1 MSVPVHATQNHYC
14 GDHSA
19 SLTKMKVGN
28 DKRQKI
34 LDTSPSRV
42 TVLFCEH
49 NHSSFLW
56 NAFGFQIKEAAGKK
70 SIEATKEE

>member
-1 MSVPVHATQNHYC
+1 
-14 GDHSA
+14 
-19 SLTKMKVGN
+19 
-28 DKRQKI
+28 
-34 LDTSPSRV
+34 V